1 MKTKIE
7 KEESTTPSSSRGKKR
22 KRVKTPDSEM
32 DGETDWYEPKKQKII
47 DDFIEILDNDSEEEV
62 LYNIRSKGTKSRPI
76 HL

>member
-1 MKTKIE
+1 
-7 KEESTTPSSSRGKKR
+7 
-22 KRVKTPDSEM
+22 M